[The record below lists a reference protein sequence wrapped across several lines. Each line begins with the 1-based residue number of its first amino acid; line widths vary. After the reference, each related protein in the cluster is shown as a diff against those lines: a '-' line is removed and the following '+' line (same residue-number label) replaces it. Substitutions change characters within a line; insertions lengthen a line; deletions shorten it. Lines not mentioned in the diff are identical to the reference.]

1 MHLRQTS
8 DASAAVVA
16 SAVSTS
22 SFSSCFSLRFFC
34 ALLLKFLPAV
44 SHRRSHTL
52 LSPLSTPLF
61 LLLSLVLCPPSDLS
75 LSLSLPSHLSATH
88 LHHRRDHLA
97 NVIVSCAC
105 LCRLASSLSLL
116 LLSSTFSL
124 LTLSFSSSLSLLPF
138 ATISQ
143 RSPGQRLL
151 FASWRC
157 LCCFAAFSPSL
168 SAPSL
173 PSLLCS
179 FSLLSLSLSSS
190 AVAIYLIACLLR
202 CGCCASPRDQP

>member
-22 SFSSCFSLRFFC
+22 SFSSCFSLGFFF

-44 SHRRSHTL
+44 SHRRGHTL
-52 LSPLSTPLF
+52 PALSLFPSSSWSRSSTF
-61 LLLSLVLCPPSDLS
+61 LLLS

>member
-75 LSLSLPSHLSATH
+75 LSLSAFPLVCYPSSSSP
-88 LHHRRDHLA
+88 R
-97 NVIVSCAC
+97 SSGKCYC
-105 LCRLASSLSLL
+105 LLRLSLSPCLL
-116 LLSSTFSL
+116 
-124 LTLSFSSSLSLLPF
+124 
-138 ATISQ
+138 
-143 RSPGQRLL
+143 
-151 FASWRC
+151 
-157 LCCFAAFSPSL
+157 
-168 SAPSL
+168 SL
-173 PSLLCS
+173 PSPAFLY
-179 FSLLSLSLSSS
+179 LLSTHSIFL
-190 AVAIYLIACLLR
+190 IFPLIAAFCHN
-202 CGCCASPRDQP
+202 